1 MPIHFAQPDITADDH
16 AAVARVLD
24 SGWLTTGDECHAL
37 EDELR
42 TATGARRVVAVS
54 SCTAAMEIA
63 LAYLGLAPGARVGVP
78 TWTFASTAL
87 TAARAGARVV
97 LLDIEP
103 DTLNLSPDSLAA
115 ALDGPGG
122 LDAVMPVHFGGA
134 PVDAA
139 VHKLCADAGVP
150 VIEDA
155 AHALGAVDERG
166 AIGSTGTA
174 CFSFYATKN
183 LTTGE
188 GGALATDDDDLA
200 AFAPAFR
207 QHGLSEEAWR
217 RYRPGGKPGYD
228 LVAAGIKA
236 NLPDLLAALGRS
248 QLARFPQLQ
257 ERRRQAVV
265 RYRERL
271 ADVPGLAV
279 VPPRLVEGGADHLFV
294 VALPERIERDD
305 VIARLGRREIG
316 ISIHFHPLHRFAWF
330 ADAGHAEAGPSGV
343 PNAEALADRVLSLP
357 LHPGLS
363 ADDVDTVCDALIEAL
378 A

>member
-1 MPIHFAQPDITADDH
+1 VPIHFAQPDITPDDH
-16 AAVARVLD
+16 AAVARVLN

-42 TATGARRVVAVS
+42 AVTGARHVVAVS

-63 LAYLGLAPGARVGVP
+63 LAALDLRPGARVGVP

-97 LLDIEP
+97 LLDVEP

-115 ALDGPGG
+115 ALDQG
-122 LDAVMPVHFGGA
+122 LDAVMPVHFGGV

-139 VHKLCADAGVP
+139 VHKLCADAEVP
-150 VIEDA
+150 IVEDA
-155 AHALGAVDERG
+155 AHALGAIDERG
-166 AIGSTGTA
+166 PIGSTGLT

-188 GGALATDDDDLA
+188 GGALTTDSDDVA
-200 AFAPAFR
+200 GFARAFR
-207 QHGLSEEAWR
+207 QHGLSEDAWR

-257 ERRRQAVV
+257 QRRRHVV
-265 RYRERL
+265 DRYRERL
-271 ADVPGLAV
+271 ADAPGLAI
-279 VPPRLVEGGADHLFV
+279 VPPRLAEGGADHLFV
-294 VALPERIERDD
+294 VALPEHVDRDK
-305 VIARLGRREIG
+305 VIAHLGQREIG
-316 ISIHFHPLHRFAWF
+316 ISIHFRPLHRFAWF
-330 ADAGHAEAGPSGV
+330 DDADHAELGPTGVADAEA
-343 PNAEALADRVLSLP
+343 AADRILSLP

-363 ADDVDTVCDALIEAL
+363 DDDVDTVCDALIEAITP
-378 A
+378 